1 MSIEVMIIVALAVAL
16 VVIVWLL
23 VNSRDREKFMQVT
36 NDVASQRIQD
46 QHKEMENLRLSVET
60 AGALKVFD
68 GITKRGDKIHI
79 TGFQNY
85 INRAGD
91 MQLALLPT
99 GDIRTDYLSGLI
111 GVEEAY
117 NRYVNGLG
125 VLDKTYIGTNNGTK
139 IVLSPSRVY

>member
-1 MSIEVMIIVALAVAL
+1 MSIEVIVIAALAVML
-16 VVIVWLL
+16 GVTILLL
-23 VNSRDREKFMQVT
+23 VNSRDKVAYLELRDKATSEALYRNQ
-36 NDVASQRIQD
+36 NDVA
-46 QHKEMENLRLSVET
+46 RLKQTIDIVDS
-60 AGALKVFD
+60 LKIFD
-68 GITKRGDKIHI
+68 GIVKRGDQSYLV
-79 TGFQNY
+79 GFRNY

-91 MQLALLPT
+91 VQLALLPT
-99 GDIRTDYLSGLI
+99 GNTRTDYLSGLI